1 MVKLKYF
8 QVMVMLIKI
17 ICVARNS
24 LSKVFF
30 FCLNI
35 LDIILCKLFL
45 EQDKVGPFGF
55 DVWNQ
60 NVIKEMLH
68 TWVFL
73 VWMRF
78 WKLNVFKWNKH
89 SLLYSLIWLTIYLVI
104 KALVL
109 CELVNKYLNKNW
121 QNVTE
126 NDVKT
131 FKKFEVTIKHI
142 KIEIEI
148 LTDSGTDH
156 YTEKCLQPWVGQAQ
170 I

>member
-1 MVKLKYF
+1 M
-8 QVMVMLIKI
+8 
-17 ICVARNS
+17 
-24 LSKVFF
+24 
-30 FCLNI
+30 
-35 LDIILCKLFL
+35 
-45 EQDKVGPFGF
+45 
-55 DVWNQ
+55 
-60 NVIKEMLH
+60 
-68 TWVFL
+68 
-73 VWMRF
+73 
-78 WKLNVFKWNKH
+78 
-89 SLLYSLIWLTIYLVI
+89 TIYLVI

>member
-1 MVKLKYF
+1 MLKILVWRMKKLKYF

-35 LDIILCKLFL
+35 LDIFLCKLFL
-45 EQDKVGPFGF
+45 EQDQVVPFWF
-55 DVWNQ
+55 E
-60 NVIKEMLH
+60 IKMSSRKCSIREF
-68 TWVFL
+68 FL

-78 WKLNVFKWNKH
+78 WKLNVFKWNKY
-89 SLLYSLIWLTIYLVI
+89 SLLFSLIWLTIYLVI

-131 FKKFEVTIKHI
+131 FKKFEVTKHI

-148 LTDSGTDH
+148 LTDSGTNR
-156 YTEKCLQPWVGQAQ
+156 
-170 I
+170 